1 MRDPLDIEENLMS
14 MVVGFPALTATHI
27 PLRELSLAGHPF
39 TFDQQVLPDRLA
51 IRRIGIS
58 IPGLPQAFHGYRI
71 VHLSDL
77 HFGPAIAYR
86 IVMSALLVARK
97 LNPDLIALT
106 GDFVSTQ
113 LDEFLMPDALDRLS
127 ARDGLWAVL
136 GNHDHWTDPTGV
148 TRVLSQCGIQMLTN
162 ANHRIERG
170 GDAIWLAG
178 IDDLI
183 AGAPDL
189 DAALTRIPDGAVVI
203 LMAHE
208 PDWADKVAGTGRVS
222 LQLSGHYHG
231 GSPRILKLTSGLV
244 RQRPDYSYGLQHTGN
259 LWVYTSAGAGRG
271 SLPRFNGMP
280 EVAEITLVP
289 ASVTN

>member
-1 MRDPLDIEENLMS
+1 MS
-14 MVVGFPALTATHI
+14 MAVDFPAPTVTR
-27 PLRELSLAGHPF
+27 PTLRELSLAGHSY
-39 TFDQQVLPDRLA
+39 TFDQYVLPDRLA

-58 IPGLPQAFHGYRI
+58 VPELPLAFHGYRI

-77 HFGPAIAYR
+77 HFGPAITYR
-86 IVMSALLVARK
+86 TVMSALLVARK

-136 GNHDHWTDPTGV
+136 GNHDHWTDPIGV
-148 TRVLSQCGIQMLTN
+148 TRILGQCGIQTLTN

-170 GDAIWLAG
+170 GESIWLAG

-183 AGAPDL
+183 AGAPNL
-189 DAALTRIPDGAVVI
+189 DAALAHIPDGAVVV

-208 PDWADKVAGTGRVS
+208 PDWADKVAETRRVS

-231 GSPRILKLTSGLV
+231 GSPRILKLTTGLV
-244 RQRPDYSYGLQHTGN
+244 RQRPDYSYGLKHTGT

-280 EVAEITLVP
+280 EVAEITLLP
-289 ASVTN
+289 ASAGN